1 MTRFPPQPV
10 HTRPPAIDRPTGPAR
25 PAVPS
30 VRQLWLAGVDRS
42 RDVVQAVERGQ
53 RLIDDTPLIR
63 DADHDEDGTSL
74 PWVIFL
80 LAVGIPTLLC
90 FASVLVLAALR
101 FVQ

>member
-10 HTRPPAIDRPTGPAR
+10 HTRPPAIDRPTDPAR
-25 PAVPS
+25 PAVPA
-30 VRQLWLAGVDRS
+30 VRQMWLVAGDRG

-53 RLIDDTPLIR
+53 HLIDDAPFIR

-90 FASVLVLAALR
+90 LASVLVLAALR